1 MRRGR
6 PVALVVCLALPFAEL
21 GHAIAYWPHVPG
33 TGAHHY
39 FPAVLE
45 ASGVLVAA
53 MLLTALAVLGAA
65 RVLEGRRR
73 PHPAWPFPILFFGLL
88 TTQLAIF
95 LIQESLEARTL
106 PSPATLPAGLL
117 GQQPVAM
124 LGALLLSWLSARLGP
139 AIATLLA
146 LLRPQ
151 AVMQRVQPAT
161 SALAARPPLPPG
173 ARPRHTG
180 QQRAPPAALLV

>member
-6 PVALVVCLALPFAEL
+6 PIALVAGLALPFAEL

-33 TGAHHY
+33 TGAHFY

-53 MLLTALAVLGAA
+53 LLLTALAVLGAA

-73 PHPAWPFPILFFGLL
+73 ERPAWSLALLFLGLL
-88 TTQLAIF
+88 AAQLAIF
-95 LIQESLEARTL
+95 LVQEGLEARSL
-106 PSPATLPAGLL
+106 PGLATLTAGLV
-117 GQQPVAM
+117 GQQPVAL
-124 LGALLLSWLSARLGP
+124 LGALLLSWLSARLAP

-146 LLRPQ
+146 PARPQ
-151 AVMQRVQPAT
+151 AGLQRVLQPA
-161 SALAARPPLPPG
+161 AARPPRPPLPVG
-173 ARPRHTG
+173 TRPLHTG
-180 QQRAPPAALLV
+180 QQRGPPAALLV